1 MNSKQPLELK
11 VNLYE
16 HTSMQKSATYT
27 TGKHLVKRKEQTEQP
42 HRNIRPNGTDIAK
55 VVSDY
60 SFLNEIIAPVRLIDI
75 ISQPDMMSMDKNINL
90 KTLIECATKYLS
102 LYGIEFSF
110 EPTGNWSNDFIS
122 LTNRFSESL
131 PDCQELDISCSDK
144 GFCFSVYKFSD
155 QYWNDFVFIPV
166 AAAQR
171 LDKNIRKMFLQ
182 FIAIMMTENN
192 LPYVS
197 ETFDFETMKDDIEN
211 RKDEEEDFSPE
222 FTEVIKM
229 YSQKNREAFLIFK
242 EIQSYYETI
251 TTEQL
256 YEDLSKFPYKTTEEK
271 MQIECLQRGL
281 QLMKDN
287 TLLQYCCPADN
298 NGILDDTYYDE
309 RGMWKETIMVHYG
322 LDDDL
327 LMDDLF
333 NMKSDYLN
341 QLGTFEPCIAQLLTL
356 DRPMSKLP
364 DANYPFLWYDYIV
377 NDLLSV
383 FFV

>member
-1 MNSKQPLELK
+1 
-11 VNLYE
+11 
-16 HTSMQKSATYT
+16 
-27 TGKHLVKRKEQTEQP
+27 
-42 HRNIRPNGTDIAK
+42 
-55 VVSDY
+55 
-60 SFLNEIIAPVRLIDI
+60 
-75 ISQPDMMSMDKNINL
+75 
-90 KTLIECATKYLS
+90 
-102 LYGIEFSF
+102 
-110 EPTGNWSNDFIS
+110 
-122 LTNRFSESL
+122 
-131 PDCQELDISCSDK
+131 
-144 GFCFSVYKFSD
+144 
-155 QYWNDFVFIPV
+155 
-166 AAAQR
+166 
-171 LDKNIRKMFLQ
+171 
-182 FIAIMMTENN
+182 
-192 LPYVS
+192 
-197 ETFDFETMKDDIEN
+197 
-211 RKDEEEDFSPE
+211 
-222 FTEVIKM
+222 M
-229 YSQKNREAFLIFK
+229 YSQKNSEAFLIFK

-256 YEDLSKFPYKTTEEK
+256 YEDLSKFPYKNTEEK

>member
-1 MNSKQPLELK
+1 
-11 VNLYE
+11 
-16 HTSMQKSATYT
+16 MQKSATYT
-27 TGKHLVKRKEQTEQP
+27 IGKHLVKRKEQTEQP
-42 HRNIRPNGTDIAK
+42 HRNIRPKRTDIAK

-75 ISQPDMMSMDKNINL
+75 ISQPDMMSIDKDINL

-102 LYGIEFSF
+102 LYGIKFSF
-110 EPTGNWSNDFIS
+110 EPTGNWSNDFIC

-131 PDCQELDISCSDK
+131 PDCQELDISYSDE
-144 GFCFSVYKFSD
+144 GICFSVYKFSD
-155 QYWNDFVFIPV
+155 RYWSDFVFIPV

-171 LDKNIRKMFLQ
+171 LDKDIRKMFLQ
-182 FIAIMMTENN
+182 FIALMMTENK
-192 LPYVS
+192 LPFVS

-229 YSQKNREAFLIFK
+229 YSEKNREGFLIFK

-271 MQIECLQRGL
+271 MQVECLQRGL

-287 TLLQYCCPADN
+287 TLMQYCCPADN
-298 NGILDDTYYDE
+298 NGILDDVYYDE

-333 NMKSDYLN
+333 NMKSDYLS
-341 QLGTFEPCIAQLLTL
+341 QIGCFEPCIAQLLTL
-356 DRPMSKLP
+356 DRPMAKLP
-364 DANYPFLWYDYIV
+364 DANYPFIWQDYIV
-377 NDLLSV
+377 YDLLSV
-383 FFV
+383 FSVEK